1 MCLLVSR
8 FDASSQDL
16 LHLADLLHLLAAEQL
31 PSARAMVCG
40 SVFSRSCS
48 LRSALMGICQ
58 LLPMQSSKRSWT
70 IVQLKSSDD
79 PIESSDIHGCES
91 AVISNAID
99 KRLING
105 SSGTKPR
112 TEGITTVIDTV
123 TDVSTIAVGCSL
135 TIKQAKKLQDLVAT
149 KLPIAGRLHLT
160 AVSQASRVFKN
171 KASTN
176 TAYHK
181 LKNEICRDIS
191 AAPTSDPRSRQ
202 LKRWL
207 AWDRELAT
215 PVICVTTGR
224 RKVHTHYSAALAPG
238 NRRGS
243 LGRGVLLPVSSKLK
257 VDMDKLFGMAGY
269 KTKASTNTAYHKLK
283 AKIKSVSSTA
293 EADEADA
300 EDFAAPSSPVK
311 KSRGKKAVL
320 VKAESDSEDDDEA
333 DEIAPTKPTASG
345 RPSRVTAKKHAA
357 LKAKMAARPSIGRA
371 TRASARTNKVDVQM
385 SEDSS
390 WVQAIEEVAWPG
402 TVHTDQHFKP
412 S

>member
-1 MCLLVSR
+1 MLNYLSVLDSM
-8 FDASSQDL
+8 
-16 LHLADLLHLLAAEQL
+16 LA
-31 PSARAMVCG
+31 
-40 SVFSRSCS
+40 
-48 LRSALMGICQ
+48 LRLS
-58 LLPMQSSKRSWT
+58 
-70 IVQLKSSDD
+70 
-79 PIESSDIHGCES
+79 
-91 AVISNAID
+91 
-99 KRLING
+99 
-105 SSGTKPR
+105 
-112 TEGITTVIDTV
+112 
-123 TDVSTIAVGCSL
+123 
-135 TIKQAKKLQDLVAT
+135 
-149 KLPIAGRLHLT
+149 
-160 AVSQASRVFKN
+160 N

-176 TAYHK
+176 TAHHK

-191 AAPTSDPRSRQ
+191 AAPTSDPRASASPRSRQ

-207 AWDRELAT
+207 AWD
-215 PVICVTTGR
+215 P
-224 RKVHTHYSAALAPG
+224 ALAPG

-243 LGRGVLLPVSSKLK
+243 LGRGVLLLPVSSKLK
-257 VDMDKLFGMAGY
+257 VDTDKLFGMAGY

-357 LKAKMAARPSIGRA
+357 LKVKMAARPSIGRA

-412 S
+412 SWVQAIEEVAGLGCAYNPVKKAQLSTKGSASKGSPNKPSGVAKSKRYIPLKKMQSKAPLEDTPIRAMTNGMAATGVNSSPVKTPSRKTAAATSDPDQRE

>member
-8 FDASSQDL
+8 IDASSQDL

-31 PSARAMVCG
+31 PSARAMICG
-40 SVFSRSCS
+40 S
-48 LRSALMGICQ
+48 
-58 LLPMQSSKRSWT
+58 
-70 IVQLKSSDD
+70 
-79 PIESSDIHGCES
+79 
-91 AVISNAID
+91 
-99 KRLING
+99 
-105 SSGTKPR
+105 
-112 TEGITTVIDTV
+112 
-123 TDVSTIAVGCSL
+123 
-135 TIKQAKKLQDLVAT
+135 AT

-160 AVSQASRVFKN
+160 AVSQASRVSKN
-171 KASTN
+171 KAFTN

-243 LGRGVLLPVSSKLK
+243 LGRGVLLLPVSSKLK

-283 AKIKSVSSTA
+283 AKIKSVSAAA
-293 EADEADA
+293 EADEAEA
-300 EDFAAPSSPVK
+300 EDSAVPSSPVK
-311 KSRGKKAVL
+311 KSRGKKAVP
-320 VKAESDSEDDDEA
+320 VKAESDSEDDDDEA

-345 RPSRVTAKKHAA
+345 RSSRVTANKHAA

>member
-1 MCLLVSR
+1 MLNYLSVLDSMLALR
-8 FDASSQDL
+8 LSSSQDL
-16 LHLADLLHLLAAEQL
+16 ALYVDT
-31 PSARAMVCG
+31 SA
-40 SVFSRSCS
+40 
-48 LRSALMGICQ
+48 SA
-58 LLPMQSSKRSWT
+58 S
-70 IVQLKSSDD
+70 
-79 PIESSDIHGCES
+79 
-91 AVISNAID
+91 
-99 KRLING
+99 
-105 SSGTKPR
+105 
-112 TEGITTVIDTV
+112 
-123 TDVSTIAVGCSL
+123 
-135 TIKQAKKLQDLVAT
+135 
-149 KLPIAGRLHLT
+149 
-160 AVSQASRVFKN
+160 
-171 KASTN
+171 
-176 TAYHK
+176 
-181 LKNEICRDIS
+181 
-191 AAPTSDPRSRQ
+191 PRSRQ

-243 LGRGVLLPVSSKLK
+243 LGRGVLLLPVSSKLK
-257 VDMDKLFGMAGY
+257 VDMDKLFGMAGH

-293 EADEADA
+293 ETDEAEA

-390 WVQAIEEVAWPG
+390 WVQAIEEVAGLGCAYNPVKKAQLSTKG
-402 TVHTDQHFKP
+402 SASKGSPNKP
-412 S
+412 SGVAKSKRYTPLKKMQSKAPLEDTPIRAMTDGMAATGVNSSPVKTPSRKTAAATSDPDQRE

>member
-8 FDASSQDL
+8 IDASSQDL
-16 LHLADLLHLLAAEQL
+16 LHLADLLRLLAAEQL
-31 PSARAMVCG
+31 PSARAMICA
-40 SVFSRSCS
+40 SVFSRFWS
-48 LRSALMGICQ
+48 LQSALMGICQ
-58 LLPMQSSKRSWT
+58 LLPMQSPKRSWT
-70 IVQLKSSDD
+70 IIQLKSSDD

-91 AVISNAID
+91 AVRSNAID

-123 TDVSTIAVGCSL
+123 TDVSTIVVGCSL

-160 AVSQASRVFKN
+160 AVSQASRVSKN
-171 KASTN
+171 KAS

-181 LKNEICRDIS
+181 LKNEIYRDIS

-243 LGRGVLLPVSSKLK
+243 LGRGVLLLPVSSKIK

-300 EDFAAPSSPVK
+300 EDCAAPSSPVK

-345 RPSRVTAKKHAA
+345 RSSRVTANKHAA

-390 WVQAIEEVAWPG
+390 WVQATEEVAWPG

>member
-1 MCLLVSR
+1 MLNYLSVLDSMLALR
-8 FDASSQDL
+8 LSSSQDL
-16 LHLADLLHLLAAEQL
+16 ALYVDT
-31 PSARAMVCG
+31 SA
-40 SVFSRSCS
+40 
-48 LRSALMGICQ
+48 SA
-58 LLPMQSSKRSWT
+58 S
-70 IVQLKSSDD
+70 
-79 PIESSDIHGCES
+79 
-91 AVISNAID
+91 
-99 KRLING
+99 
-105 SSGTKPR
+105 
-112 TEGITTVIDTV
+112 
-123 TDVSTIAVGCSL
+123 
-135 TIKQAKKLQDLVAT
+135 
-149 KLPIAGRLHLT
+149 
-160 AVSQASRVFKN
+160 
-171 KASTN
+171 
-176 TAYHK
+176 
-181 LKNEICRDIS
+181 
-191 AAPTSDPRSRQ
+191 PRSRQ

-207 AWDRELAT
+207 AWDREFAT

-243 LGRGVLLPVSSKLK
+243 LGRGVLLLPVSSKLK

-390 WVQAIEEVAWPG
+390 WVQAIEEVAGLGCAYNPVKKAQLSTKG
-402 TVHTDQHFKP
+402 SASKGSPNKP
-412 S
+412 SGVAKSKRYTLLKKMQSKAPLEDTPVRAMTNGMAATGVNSSPVKTPSRKTAAATSDPDQRE